1 MLLRLASNSLAQ
13 GITSAHPPR
22 CHLLALNREE
32 AEGVTACVCILSVSG
47 MYQSVMLNMKFDLV
61 PTLSQ
66 ILLYKLG
73 YVI

>member
-1 MLLRLASNSLAQ
+1 
-13 GITSAHPPR
+13 
-22 CHLLALNREE
+22 
-32 AEGVTACVCILSVSG
+32 VCILSVSG